1 MANKNEIVKLTDG
14 VYQIKYYWLGIANV
28 YAYLIVGSERALL
41 IDTCYSITGIKKYVE
56 QITTLPVD
64 VVNTHGHFDH
74 IGGNA
79 EFETIYLS
87 KADREVAGEHSDYNA
102 LRKMIDNYEEKN
114 VLVRYLFK
122 LKKYKK
128 QVEDSLHIK
137 SVEYKDLPLCGFFN
151 LGERKVSFI
160 ETPGHTP
167 GGMCIYIESANILF
181 SGDTLFCQS
190 IGRTDFPGGS
200 FRALA
205 DSVHSKL
212 FVLPDETRVLP
223 GHMGSTT
230 IGFEK
235 ENNPFV

>member
-114 VLVRYLFK
+114 VLVRYLFYI
-122 LKKYKK
+122 KKYKK
-128 QVEDSLHIK
+128 QVENSLHIK
-137 SVEYKDLPLCGFFN
+137 SLEYKD
-151 LGERKVSFI
+151 
-160 ETPGHTP
+160 
-167 GGMCIYIESANILF
+167 
-181 SGDTLFCQS
+181 
-190 IGRTDFPGGS
+190 
-200 FRALA
+200 
-205 DSVHSKL
+205 
-212 FVLPDETRVLP
+212 
-223 GHMGSTT
+223 
-230 IGFEK
+230 
-235 ENNPFV
+235 